1 MFMQYPAVKTAF
13 AVTLAVGL
21 AAGCQTTDPYTGE
34 TKTTS
39 ATYGALIGAGAGAA
53 IGMIS
58 GDDAKERRQRALI
71 GAGVGA
77 LAGGAVG
84 AYMDKQEDELR
95 RVMRDSGVTVTRKG
109 DDVILNMPG
118 NVTFRTDSADLNAQ
132 FYKVLDGVA
141 LVAKKYDKTI
151 IEVAGHT
158 DSTGTAEYNRQLS
171 QRRATSVADYLT
183 SRGVAQARMMTAA
196 GGEDH
201 PIASNA
207 TEQGRAA
214 NRRVEVTLAPLTAS

>member
-58 GDDAKERRQRALI
+58 GDDSKERRKRALI

-141 LVAKKYDKTI
+141 QVAKKYDKTI

-158 DSTGTAEYNRQLS
+158 DSTGTSEYNRQLS
-171 QRRATSVADYLT
+171 QRRASSVAGYLV
-183 SRGVAQARMMTAA
+183 SRGVMQARIMTAG

-207 TEQGRAA
+207 TPEGRAA
-214 NRRVEVTLAPLTAS
+214 NRRVEITLAPLTAS